1 MNLAHIIDQHEE
13 TSTALICNGRSTTY
27 GELRDQVDRFRGGL
41 ASIGVGRGD
50 RVGLLLGNTP
60 HFVVSYLATLGLGAV
75 AVPLNPMSPG
85 PEIEREL
92 TAVGAKAIVIGKL
105 SADNWATVDRDVVQS
120 VVAVISTE
128 PEESGTSGVIA
139 FGDLLESDSVERVDT
154 EVDDL
159 AVLIFTSGTAGSP
172 RAAMLTHGNLL
183 ANIRQNTTAEGHL
196 NSDDVVYGV
205 LPMFHIFGL
214 NVVIGLGLSVGA
226 TILLVQRFD
235 PATAVQSIVD
245 RGVTVIP
252 GAPAMWNTFAHFDEI
267 DSDVFSTVRLA
278 LSGASRLSVTI
289 ANKMVERFGIEIRE
303 GYGLTETSPVVST
316 SAGITPR
323 FGSVGRVVAGVE
335 VRLVNDNGD
344 ALVGD
349 VGEIWVRGDNVFAG
363 YFNDPKAT
371 SDVFTEDG
379 WLMTG
384 DMATTDDDGYLYLVD
399 RAKDLVIVSGFN
411 VYPAEVEEM
420 LAMHP
425 LVAESAVIGVPH
437 PHTGEAVKAFVVP
450 VADADI
456 DEEMLIEH
464 SLAHL
469 ARYKCPTKII
479 FVEELPRNASGK
491 IVRRSLDDALRAGM
505 SPTS

>member
-1 MNLAHIIDQHEE
+1 MNLANIIDEHDKA
-13 TSTALICNGRSTTY
+13 SVALICDGRSTTY
-27 GELRDQVDRFRGGL
+27 GELREQVDHFRGGL
-41 ASIGVGRGD
+41 ASIGVGEGD

-60 HFVVSYLATLGLGAV
+60 QFVVSYLATLGLGAV
-75 AVPLNPMSPG
+75 AVPLNPLSPA

-92 TAVGAKAIVIGKL
+92 ADVGAKAVLIGEL
-105 SADNWATVDRDVVQS
+105 SADSWAGVDRDAVPSVETVV
-120 VVAVISTE
+120 STE
-128 PEESGTSGVIA
+128 SGVSDTSGLIA
-139 FGDLLESDSVERVDT
+139 FGDLLESEPVDRVD
-154 EVDDL
+154 VGSDDL

-183 ANIRQNTTAEGHL
+183 ANILQSSTAEGHL
-196 NSDDVVYGV
+196 NADDVVYGV

-235 PATAVQSIVD
+235 PAMAVQSIVD
-245 RGVTVIP
+245 RGVTVVP
-252 GAPAMWNTFAHFDEI
+252 GAPAMWNAFAHFDEI

-278 LSGASRLSVTI
+278 LSGASRLSVTV
-289 ANKMVERFGIEIRE
+289 AETMLERFGIEILE

-316 SAGITPR
+316 STGVTPR

-335 VRLVNDNGD
+335 VRLVNENGD

-371 SDVFTEDG
+371 AAVFTDDG

-399 RAKDLVIVSGFN
+399 RVKDLIIVSGFN

-420 LAMHP
+420 LVVNP
-425 LVAESAVIGVPH
+425 LVSEVAVIGVPH
-437 PHTGEAVKAFVVP
+437 PQTGEAVKAFVVA
-450 VADADI
+450 VADADV
-456 DEEMLIEH
+456 DEETLVEY
-464 SLAHL
+464 SLDHL
-469 ARYKCPTKII
+469 ARYKCPTKIV
-479 FVEELPRNASGK
+479 FVDELPRNASGK
-491 IVRRSLDDALRAGM
+491 IVRRSLDGALRAGM
-505 SPTS
+505 SQSS